1 LVLLWVFG
9 RDQRVHFVAFVGDLV
24 LQGFRFIPTMRSLPA
39 RSQYFRWFLV
49 STPGHR
55 LPDSQRCGSRDPYR
69 RLIAAAFLR
78 CGKCQEKVATV
89 ANFRQTITEKR
100 VIDMSLA
107 LRQIP
112 SGFAV
117 EHIFKG
123 AFVSHKLLPS
133 ILLACALFAFPAF
146 AQTGATTKIAAPAT
160 NKADVLTPDQAKR
173 ALDTLQDDNKR
184 AQMIDT
190 LRAIAKAPPQAQAA
204 PPALES
210 QSAIPLTA
218 DSLGAQLLLTVSEQ
232 IGEIS
237 HEIAGIARTLTNF
250 PAFYYWIVQTAND
263 PTAYDQ
269 LLDIA
274 WKLALVFG
282 CALAA
287 EWLIFRV
294 IKRPVAL
301 LEARLFQT
309 ASAPVQTLAMV
320 DPPSSA
326 TDVIVEPELQQR
338 RLSLARAWQSLVR
351 LPFVLGRLALDLV
364 PVLVFIGVATMLL
377 GTQIGDLA
385 TARRVIFAV
394 VNAYALS
401 RGLICVVRAL
411 AGPFGLFRV
420 RGETAAYIEIW
431 ARRIVT
437 VAVSGVAFANVAL
450 LLGLYRAGYAAV
462 LHLVVLIVHLFIV
475 VIILQCRRQVARAI
489 RAPVGREGIT
499 ARLRDRVADR
509 WHYLAIALDLALWAV
524 WALNIPNG
532 YSLLLQYFVGTIA
545 VALIAR
551 LATTVVLSLID
562 RGFRISPDI
571 LQRFHGLETRA
582 NRYLPLLRQIVS
594 FVIAFIGF
602 VALLEVWGVDAVV
615 WFYGGQIGSRLL
627 SAVVTISVAALA
639 AAVIWESSNA
649 LMDRQLNV
657 LSRDGHYAR
666 AARLRTFQPMLR
678 TALLCLIVTVV
689 GLTALSE
696 IGVNV
701 APLLAGA
708 GIVGIAIGFGSQKL
722 VQDLITGLFLLL
734 ENTVQVGDDVT
745 VSGLSGKV
753 ENVSIRTIRLRAGDG
768 SVHIV
773 PFSAVTTLTNSS
785 RGAGNA
791 AVSVNVSYKE
801 DTDRAGQILKDIVA
815 EMRHEPEYRSAI
827 RGELEL
833 WGVDKVDGSM
843 ASIVGQIRCTD
854 SGRWPVQREFNRRM
868 KRRFQECGIEIASA
882 SQTILMQVPPP
893 ADTASNSMPRR
904 AAG

>member
-1 LVLLWVFG
+1 
-9 RDQRVHFVAFVGDLV
+9 
-24 LQGFRFIPTMRSLPA
+24 M
-39 RSQYFRWFLV
+39 
-49 STPGHR
+49 
-55 LPDSQRCGSRDPYR
+55 
-69 RLIAAAFLR
+69 
-78 CGKCQEKVATV
+78 
-89 ANFRQTITEKR
+89 
-100 VIDMSLA
+100 
-107 LRQIP
+107 
-112 SGFAV
+112 
-117 EHIFKG
+117 
-123 AFVSHKLLPS
+123 SHKFFPS
-133 ILLACALFAFPAF
+133 ILLAFALFALPAF
-146 AQTGATTKIAAPAT
+146 AQTGATPKIAAPAT
-160 NKADVLTPDQAKR
+160 NNADALTPDQAKR
-173 ALDTLQDDNKR
+173 ALDTLQDDKKR

-190 LRAIAKAPPQAQAA
+190 LRAIANASPQAQAA
-204 PPALES
+204 PPVPEPQRAV
-210 QSAIPLTA
+210 PLTA

-232 IGEIS
+232 VGEIS
-237 HEIAGIARTLTNF
+237 HEIAGIARTLTHF
-250 PAFYYWIVQTAND
+250 PAFYYWIVRTAND
-263 PTAYDQ
+263 PSAYNQ
-269 LLDIA
+269 LLDVA

-282 CALAA
+282 CAFAA

-301 LEARLFQT
+301 LEARLPQT
-309 ASAPVQTLAMV
+309 AHAAAQTLAMV
-320 DPPSSA
+320 DPPASA
-326 TDVIVEPELQQR
+326 ADVIVEPELHRR

-351 LPFVLGRLALDLV
+351 LPFVLGRVALELL
-364 PVLVFIGVATMLL
+364 PVLVFVGVATMLL
-377 GTQIGDLA
+377 GTEIGDLA
-385 TARRVIFAV
+385 SSRLVILAV
-394 VNAYALS
+394 ANAYALS

-420 RGETAAYIEIW
+420 RAETAAYIEIW

-437 VAVSGVAFANVAL
+437 VGVSGIAFANVAL
-450 LLGLYRAGYAAV
+450 LLGLHRAGYAA
-462 LHLVVLIVHLFIV
+462 LLRLVMLIVHLFIV
-475 VIILQCRRQVARAI
+475 VIILQCRRQVAEAI
-489 RAPVGREGIT
+489 RAPAGGEGAA
-499 ARLRDRVADR
+499 ARVRNRVAGL

-524 WALNIPNG
+524 WALNIRNG
-532 YSLLLQYFVGTIA
+532 YSLLLQYFIGTIA
-545 VALIAR
+545 IALITR
-551 LATTVVLSLID
+551 LATIAVLSLID

-571 LQRFHGLETRA
+571 LQRFPGLETRA
-582 NRYLPLLRQIVS
+582 NRYLPLLRKIVS
-594 FVIAFIGF
+594 AAIAFIGF

-627 SAVVTISVAALA
+627 SAIVTIGIAALA
-639 AAVIWESSNA
+639 AAAIWEASNA
-649 LMDRQLNV
+649 LMDRRLNV
-657 LSRDGHYAR
+657 LSRDGHFAR

-734 ENTVQVGDDVT
+734 ENTVQVGDNVS
-745 VSGLSGKV
+745 VSGLSGTV

-773 PFSAVTTLTNSS
+773 PFSAVTTITNSS

-815 EMRHEPEYRSAI
+815 EMCREPEYRQAI
-827 RGELEL
+827 RGDLEL

-854 SGRWPVQREFNRRM
+854 TGRWPVQREFNRRM
-868 KRRFQECGIEIASA
+868 KRRFQEYGIEIASA
-882 SQTILMQVPPP
+882 GQTILMQVAAP
-893 ADTASNSMPRR
+893 ADVASDPVPRR